1 MMTIS
6 FAWTTPALLAG
17 VKTVTRRDW
26 EPEYAARFKAGQLV
40 AAYDRQPRY
49 RGRQV
54 AMIRLMQAPYRQST
68 AEAPES
74 DWEAEGFAFLESVGA
89 KVDGMRPKVLWRA
102 WHVFPREMWV
112 VRFELVE
119 VIGSKAAVATPEPL
133 PMDLAL
139 EAAT

>member
-1 MMTIS
+1 MPIS

-26 EPEYAARFKAGQLV
+26 DDEYAARFRVGQLV

-54 AMIRLMQAPYRQST
+54 ATIRLAQAPYLQST
-68 AEAPES
+68 ADAPES
-74 DWEAEGFAFLESVGA
+74 DWQAEGFAYLESVGA

-102 WHVFPREMWV
+102 WHVYPQEMWV

-119 VIGSKAAVATPEPL
+119 VVGAQAAVATPESL
-133 PMDLAL
+133 PMDMAL
-139 EAAT
+139 GATP

>member
-17 VKTVTRRDW
+17 VKTVTRRNW
-26 EPEYAARFKAGQLV
+26 EPEYAARFRAGQLV

-54 AMIRLMQAPYRQST
+54 ATIRLTQAPYRQST
-68 AEAPES
+68 AEAPAS
-74 DWEAEGFAFLESVGA
+74 DWEAEGFAYLESVGA

-102 WHVFPREMWV
+102 WHVYPQQMWV

-119 VIGSKAAVATPEPL
+119 VVGAQAVAARPEPL
-133 PMDLAL
+133 PMDVAL
-139 EAAT
+139 GATP

>member
-17 VKTVTRRDW
+17 VKTVTRREW
-26 EPEYAARFKAGQLV
+26 NAEYAARFTAGQLV

-49 RGRQV
+49 RGQQV
-54 AMIRLMQAPYRQST
+54 ATIRLTQALYLQST
-68 AEAPES
+68 ADAPES
-74 DWEAEGFAFLESVGA
+74 DWEAEGFAYLESVGA

-112 VRFELVE
+112 VRFELVD
-119 VIGSKAAVATPEPL
+119 VAGAQAAAATPEPL

-139 EAAT
+139 GATT

>member
-1 MMTIS
+1 MTIS

-112 VRFELVE
+112 VRFELVD
-119 VIGSKAAVATPEPL
+119 VVGPQAAAAAPEAL
-133 PMDLAL
+133 PMDLML
-139 EAAT
+139 GATT

>member
-26 EPEYAARFKAGQLV
+26 NPEYAARFRAGQLV

-54 AMIRLMQAPYRQST
+54 ATIRLTQPPYRQST
-68 AEAPES
+68 ADAPES
-74 DWEAEGFAFLESVGA
+74 DWEAEGFAYLERMGSKVG
-89 KVDGMRPKVLWRA
+89 KLTPRVLWKA
-102 WHVFPREMWV
+102 WHVFPQEMWV

-119 VIGSKAAVATPEPL
+119 VVGAQAAAAAPEPL
-133 PMDLAL
+133 PMDVAL
-139 EAAT
+139 GATP